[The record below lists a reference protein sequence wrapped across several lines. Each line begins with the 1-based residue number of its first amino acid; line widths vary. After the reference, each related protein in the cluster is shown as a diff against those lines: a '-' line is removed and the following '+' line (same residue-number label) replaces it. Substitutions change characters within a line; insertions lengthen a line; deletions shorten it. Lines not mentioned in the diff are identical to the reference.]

1 MTAFRPRALV
11 LDFDGVI
18 LESVDLKTRA
28 MRRLF
33 ANRPAHLDAIA
44 RYHTDNAGMSRYDKF
59 RYFYETLFREPL
71 PNEEMNRLDRAFGAL
86 VAREIDACPFVAG
99 APAFLEARAA
109 ELSLFIASGTP
120 ELELRDIVARRGLD
134 PLFDSVYGS
143 PASKASHLRAIAE
156 RLQTT
161 PAALLFV
168 GDGRQDFEAAAEVG
182 SRFIARVPRGEAGV
196 FPQGTVIVG
205 DLDELA
211 GRWAELTSA
220 DGEVR

>member
-1 MTAFRPRALV
+1 
-11 LDFDGVI
+11 
-18 LESVDLKTRA
+18 

-33 ANRPAHLDAIA
+33 ADRPVHLDAIA

-59 RYFYETLFREPL
+59 RHFYDTMFQEPL
-71 PNEEMNRLDRAFGAL
+71 SDAEMNRLDRAFGEL
-86 VAREIDACPFVAG
+86 VALEIDACPFVAG
-99 APAFLEARAA
+99 ARAFLEARAT
-109 ELSLFIASGTP
+109 ELPLFVASGTP
-120 ELELRDIVARRGLD
+120 QPELRDIVERRGLG
-134 PLFDSVYGS
+134 PLFAGVYGS

-182 SRFIARVPRGEAGV
+182 SRFIGRVPRGEAGV
-196 FPQGTVIVG
+196 FPPGTVIVG

>member
-1 MTAFRPRALV
+1 MTVLRPRALV

-28 MRRLF
+28 MRQLF
-33 ANRPAHLDAIA
+33 ADRPEHLDAIA
-44 RYHTDNAGMSRYDKF
+44 RYHTDNAGMSRYEKF
-59 RYFYETLFREPL
+59 RHFYKTMFQQPL
-71 PNEEMNRLDRAFGAL
+71 PDEEMMRLDWSFGEL
-86 VAREIDACPFVAG
+86 IAREIDACPFVPG
-99 APAFLEARAA
+99 AVSFLEARAA
-109 ELSLFIASGTP
+109 ELPLFIASGTP

-134 PLFDSVYGS
+134 PLFDGVYGS

-182 SRFIARVPRGEAGV
+182 SRFIGRVPRGAASV
-196 FPQGTVIVG
+196 FPQGTAIVS
-205 DLDELA
+205 DLGVL
-211 GRWAELTSA
+211 GVRWESLSA
-220 DGEVR
+220 TGA